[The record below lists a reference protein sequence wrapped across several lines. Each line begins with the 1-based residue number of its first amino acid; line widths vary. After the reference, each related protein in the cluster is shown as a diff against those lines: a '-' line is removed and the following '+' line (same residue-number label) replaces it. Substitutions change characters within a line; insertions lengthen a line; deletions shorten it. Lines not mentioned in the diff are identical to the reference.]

1 MARKLYIGV
10 DDKARRIKR
19 AYIGDPSSFYLT
31 AENFC
36 DHSNLINQGVTF
48 SGTSPSGGSC
58 LYFNGSSRIL
68 IPSMAE
74 LGSTNWTID
83 WREYP
88 TVATTG
94 SRFSSSYTTD
104 SGTCGGILLGYSNSR
119 VYASTGADN
128 TNWNLVAGANMFS
141 TTANTWTHWAVVK
154 NGTSLKTYRNGTLY
168 ASTTCNGN
176 IGVSS
181 KYYMA
186 LGDYRAGD
194 HSYFTGYIDYFRIS
208 NHARWTGNFTAP
220 TGKASGVARRIKKI
234 YLGVNGVAKLVA
246 EMKNYNIT
254 FDGNGVA
261 ASKSILMPTN
271 FLSPN
276 EPVAITMPENTFS
289 RSGYMFKYWCTTAD
303 GSGAKYAPGATASV
317 TGDTKFYAQ
326 WVKLVTVYWYKT
338 ININDAADWVTDAA
352 TATGPVSGGPNNGYY
367 LGTDISV
374 SYASG
379 EPHYWSKQSLYWNDQ
394 FGSGQ
399 TATRS
404 MQVPE
409 TANLIV
415 YLANHYNADGG
426 PTCCV
431 YNGTSTSS
439 PVYGGPGE
447 TVTWGTPLSGRNS
460 ITLWANWKTSGI
472 VIDPFNG
479 WRDTRQ
485 SWWDVHVTWG

>member
-119 VYASTGADN
+119 VYASTGADI
-128 TNWNLVAGANMFS
+128 TNWDLVAGANMFS

-220 TGKASGVARRIKKI
+220 TGKASGVARRVKKI
-234 YLGVNGVAKLVA
+234 YLGVNGVAKLIA
-246 EMKNYNIT
+246 EMKRYT
-254 FDGNGVA
+254 VVFDGNGA
-261 ASKSILMPTN
+261 TSGSKAEWTTGDRFISPQETFTCSIG
-271 FLSPN
+271 S
-276 EPVAITMPENTFS
+276 AGFS
-289 RSGYMFKYWCTTAD
+289 RSGYRFLGWNTKAD
-303 GSGAKYAPGATASV
+303 GSGTIYQDNGTIQVS
-317 TGDTKFYAQ
+317 GDMRLYAQ
-326 WVKLVTVYWYKT
+326 WVQVFTLSYYKSMDASAAGGTDKIAQYFSDVFEAGPTSCVAAGITIPTGDKAASYGKTWTTT
-338 ININDAADWVTDAA
+338 INTGMAFSESSSASPKRIELPVNTKIAVWAKNHYVGDSGVGAYNHCDIRYNGGTAGSTGSGTEVYYEF
-352 TATGPVSGGPNNGYY
+352 TATKNC
-367 LGTDISV
+367 TIHFEWD
-374 SYASG
+374 
-379 EPHYWSKQSLYWNDQ
+379 
-394 FGSGQ
+394 
-399 TATRS
+399 
-404 MQVPE
+404 MQ
-409 TANLIV
+409 
-415 YLANHYNADGG
+415 
-426 PTCCV
+426 
-431 YNGTSTSS
+431 
-439 PVYGGPGE
+439 
-447 TVTWGTPLSGRNS
+447 GTPW
-460 ITLWANWKTSGI
+460 INW
-472 VIDPFNG
+472 P
-479 WRDTRQ
+479 TRLGS
-485 SWWDVHVTWG
+485 SWWDIDITH